1 MSMEPRLEHR
11 RREVRET
18 AARGRLKTVLSAMA
32 LAAVL
37 GIGAWFVQ
45 SPWLAVQQIGLYGV
59 DRSDAAA
66 VVEEAG
72 VRVDVPMLR
81 VRPRAVEE
89 LLEQD
94 PWISRAKVSR
104 TFPHTVEIQ
113 IHERTPI
120 AGFQWGT
127 RWLLIAADGMLLG
140 PADHVPDDAALLL
153 LGDVDPGAP
162 GEIVGPGLVGGAVEY
177 VAALPVPMRSGTVVE
192 VRNGELWS
200 RTASVYVRLGAPVDM
215 AEKAAALEAVLAD
228 GVPEG
233 SVVNLIAPSRPAVEG
248 SS

>member
-1 MSMEPRLEHR
+1 MSIEPRLEHR
-11 RREVRET
+11 RRQVRET
-18 AARGRLKTVLSAMA
+18 AARGRLKTVLWTVA
-32 LAAVL
+32 LVSVF
-37 GIGAWFVQ
+37 GIGAWIVQ

-59 DRSDAAA
+59 EHSDAAA
-66 VVEEAG
+66 IVEKAG

-81 VRPRAVEE
+81 VRPRTVEE

-113 IHERTPI
+113 IRERTAA
-120 AGFQWGT
+120 AGLQWGT

-140 PADHVPDDAALLL
+140 PADRVPDDAALLL

-162 GEIVGPGLVGGAVEY
+162 GKIVGQGLVGGAVEF
-177 VAALPVPMRSGTVVE
+177 VAALPAPMRSGTVVDL
-192 VRNGELWS
+192 RDGELWS
-200 RTASVYVRLGAPVDM
+200 RTAAVYVRLGSPADM
-215 AEKAAALEAVLAD
+215 AAKAAALEAVLAD

-233 SVVNLIAPSRPAVEG
+233 SVINLIAPSRPAVEG